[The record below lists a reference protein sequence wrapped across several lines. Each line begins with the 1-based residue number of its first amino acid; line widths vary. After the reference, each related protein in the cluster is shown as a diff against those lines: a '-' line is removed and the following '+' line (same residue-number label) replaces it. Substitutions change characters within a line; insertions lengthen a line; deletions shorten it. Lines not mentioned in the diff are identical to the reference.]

1 MPATLDKP
9 APATAAGPI
18 AAATPTDSQSASS
31 NSPDINLESDDAF
44 AEFDATM
51 PMGKP
56 KEAPKAD
63 KPEES
68 EKPAEPEEANETAD
82 EPPAEEKP
90 KKAEAAKDQPPAKA
104 EAASG
109 PKQLREQLE
118 KVNKEAK
125 SYKDR
130 ISALEATIKEHEA
143 KGGEITSLSE
153 TLAAKDK
160 TIAEITAELRAAK
173 QEASPEFKEKWEKPF
188 NQASAYAQHE
198 IEQLTVIDSATDQP
212 RSATWDD
219 FLGIY
224 RLPKGKG
231 IEMAKGL
238 FGDASGEVLQH
249 VSKLKFLAYQYDNA
263 LAAEKG
269 EWQERA
275 KANEASQAQQ
285 QEAVKAMS
293 AKAYQGLIEKH
304 PDWFG
309 EDPNDPDGNAILTKG
324 RAIVAAQPKTV
335 QESAIHRANVFH
347 RAAAFSREQYRN
359 EKLRG
364 EVTALKQQIEELKGS
379 KPGAT
384 KRTGEAQAVESKG
397 FFESMEDEL
406 GG

>member
-44 AEFDATM
+44 DEFDSIM

-68 EKPAEPEEANETAD
+68 EKPD
-82 EPPAEEKP
+82 QPAETTDQPVADDKP
-90 KKAEAAKDQPPAKA
+90 KKPETVKEQPPAKV

-109 PKQLREQLE
+109 PKQLRDQLA
-118 KVNKEAK
+118 KVTKEADTFK
-125 SYKDR
+125 SR
-130 ISALEATIKEHEA
+130 IATLEATIKEHES
-143 KGGEITSLSE
+143 KSGDITSLSE

-173 QEASPEFKEKWEKPF
+173 QEASPEFKDKWEKPF
-188 NQASAYAQHE
+188 NQAADYAKRE
-198 IEQLTVIDSATDQP
+198 IEELTITDAATDQSRP
-212 RSATWDD
+212 ATWND
-219 FLGIY
+219 FIAVY
-224 RLPKGKG
+224 NLPKGQG
-231 IEMAKGL
+231 IQKAKEL
-238 FGDASGEVLQH
+238 FGDAAGEVVQH
-249 VSKLKFLAYQYDNA
+249 VTELKRHKYQYDNA

-269 EWQERA
+269 EWQARA
-275 KANEASQAQQ
+275 KAQEASQAQQ

-347 RAAAFSREQYRN
+347 RAAAFSRERYRN
-359 EKLRG
+359 DKLIS

-397 FFESMEDEL
+397 FFESMEDEISS
-406 GG
+406 